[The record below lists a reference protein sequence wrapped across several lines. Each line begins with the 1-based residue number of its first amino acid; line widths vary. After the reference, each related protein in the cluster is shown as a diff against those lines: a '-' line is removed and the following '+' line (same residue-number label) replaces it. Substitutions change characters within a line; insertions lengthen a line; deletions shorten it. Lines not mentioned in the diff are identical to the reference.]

1 MTLFLQGKADYVSAL
16 ETPVSEHLHA
26 AEAGKA
32 SDRLY
37 LAPETSD
44 EQQRFSQ

>member
-1 MTLFLQGKADYVSAL
+1 MTLFLQGKSDYISAL
-16 ETPVSEHLHA
+16 EIPVSELLCA
-26 AEAGKA
+26 AEARKA
-32 SDRLY
+32 SDWLY